1 MTSRLRKL
9 LKYLSVS
16 VLAAGIAGI
25 PIAASAHRDDEGAI
39 VRIVP
44 RGYGH
49 GKHRG
54 AYRYHPRF
62 MVREYYRQPHYVYQP
77 YYVEPR
83 IYGYGYLPRYP
94 SGNLSLTLDFP
105 FHF

>member
-9 LKYLSVS
+9 SKYLGGS
-16 VLAAGIAGI
+16 VLRR
-25 PIAASAHRDDEGAI
+25 ASLASRLRRRPTATMEARSCGSS
-39 VRIVP
+39 

-54 AYRYHPRF
+54 ADRYHPRF
-62 MVREYYRQPHYVYQP
+62 VVREYYRQPYYMYQP
-77 YYVEPR
+77 HNVEPR

-94 SGNLSLTLDFP
+94 TGNLSLTLDFP